1 MGYTIGN
8 VREAQELCPLT
19 QSEIWYLHTKEGG
32 ASGQVWNSVLSLG
45 GWVGGRGTR
54 EHLHVKWKV
63 GVPDRLA

>member
-19 QSEIWYLHTKEGG
+19 LRDLALTYQGGRGIWTG
-32 ASGQVWNSVLSLG
+32 VG
-45 GWVGGRGTR
+45 GWGTR